1 MKVGVLAN
9 RHYAGLQLLLQRLYE
24 VAGAVGMEFC
34 LETDLT
40 GSFPSP
46 TPSLEDSLDDLDW
59 VLTLGGD
66 GTFLRGARIA
76 GPRGIPVLGCNLGRL
91 GFLTVVAQED
101 LEDALAQI
109 ARGDCKVEQRLA
121 LQVAVR
127 SAGKD
132 GSSSEDPSVEDSNG
146 DGPGGGRPGE
156 PGTES
161 FYSVNDAVIH
171 KSGTARLITLR
182 LWADEEQIGQYSA
195 DGIIVATATGSTAYS
210 LSAGGPIL
218 VPTMEGIIATPISPH
233 TLAVRPV
240 VLPPSTRI
248 TVELLS
254 AHGDL
259 ALTVDGQPGSKLRS
273 RDSVEI
279 SRSEHP
285 VQVYRLPGYSFFS
298 VLRRKLRWGDV
309 RPSDG

>member
-1 MKVGVLAN
+1 MRVGVLAN
-9 RHYAGLQLLLQRLYE
+9 RHYAGMEELLQRLHG
-24 VAGAVGMEFC
+24 VAGSLGMEFSI
-34 LETDLT
+34 ERDLID
-40 GSFPSP
+40 SLPSP
-46 TPSLEDSLDDLDW
+46 APSLEDSLDDLDW

-91 GFLTVVAQED
+91 GFLTVVAREE
-101 LEDALAQI
+101 LEDALGKI
-109 ARGDCKVEQRLA
+109 VRGECEEEQRLA
-121 LQVAVR
+121 LQVNVR
-127 SAGKD
+127 PKGTEEPGDD
-132 GSSSEDPSVEDSNG
+132 GS
-146 DGPGGGRPGE
+146 DG
-156 PGTES
+156 

-182 LWADEEQIGQYSA
+182 LWADDEQIGQYSA
-195 DGIIVATATGSTAYS
+195 DGIILATATGSTAYS

-240 VLPPSTRI
+240 VLPPTTRI

-254 AHGDL
+254 SHADL
-259 ALTVDGQPGSKLRS
+259 ALTVDGQAGGDLQP

-279 SRSEHP
+279 RRSEHP
-285 VQVYRLPGYSFFS
+285 VRLYRLPGYSFFS

-309 RPSDG
+309 RPSDD

>member
-1 MKVGVLAN
+1 MEE
-9 RHYAGLQLLLQRLYE
+9 LLQRLHP
-24 VAGAVGMEFC
+24 VAGSLGMALCIER
-34 LETDLT
+34 DLVD
-40 GSFPSP
+40 SLPSP
-46 TPSLEDSLDDLDW
+46 VPALEDSLDDLDW

-91 GFLTVVAQED
+91 GFLTVVAREE
-101 LEDALAQI
+101 LEDALGKI
-109 ARGDCKVEQRLA
+109 VRGECEEEQRLA
-121 LQVAVR
+121 LQVNVR
-127 SAGKD
+127 PREA
-132 GSSSEDPSVEDSNG
+132 EDPG
-146 DGPGGGRPGE
+146 DD
-156 PGTES
+156 GTDG

-240 VLPPSTRI
+240 VLPPTTRV

-259 ALTVDGQPGSKLRS
+259 ALTVDGQAGGDLRP

-279 SRSEHP
+279 RRSEHP
-285 VQVYRLPGYSFFS
+285 VRLYRLPGYSFFS

-309 RPSDG
+309 RPSDD